1 MEICHGWLGTSL
13 TRPGQVTSPSPSIA
27 ALPQEDSVVHP
38 VTYMQKGKMILILA
52 TFSAARKCF
61 APSHSGIPFI
71 SDPITLYPNK
81 RNRFM

>member
-1 MEICHGWLGTSL
+1 MEICHGWLGASL
-13 TRPGQVTSPSPSIA
+13 TRPGQVTFPSASIA

-52 TFSAARKCF
+52 AFSAVRKYL

-71 SDPITLYPNK
+71 SGAITLYPNEG
-81 RNRFM
+81 NRSM